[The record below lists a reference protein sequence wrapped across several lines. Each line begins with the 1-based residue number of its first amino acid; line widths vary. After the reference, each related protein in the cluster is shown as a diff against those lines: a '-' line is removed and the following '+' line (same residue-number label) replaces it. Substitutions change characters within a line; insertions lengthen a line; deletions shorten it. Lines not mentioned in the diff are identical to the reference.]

1 MAVIIQDGIRRMYE
15 DGEDCFYYITMY
27 NEDYAQP
34 AMPEGDGVREGILRG
49 IYKFKAADKGPRKVQ
64 LFGSGPILNEVLR
77 AQEILA
83 EKYNI
88 AADVWSVTSYNEL
101 RRDCLDA
108 ERWNRLHPAEQRAQ
122 ALPRRRSRRRQG
134 PHHRRQRLHEVPARR
149 PRPLARRAPR
159 LPRHRR
165 LRPLA
170 TTASTSAA
178 TSRSTPNPSSPQRS
192 PSSPAKAASNPRS
205 QRRPSRNSASTS
217 KPQIPHALNQTVCS
231 SRQRSSWRRGGLF
244 QQNLK
249 FQQIVR
255 PAMAMG
261 SKAFESPLISH
272 ARMRAMYRA
281 LVETRVLSERAH
293 RSAKLPKGLEACWV
307 ATAIDLKPGDLTS
320 TGGATSLIRHT
331 LQIGTRE
338 AARAATAS
346 EIKKTLRDLVTE
358 KPSAKFPGTP
368 AERLLCAAGQA
379 MALQS
384 LGNKGVVVAYVQQ
397 SELKP
402 AALKRV
408 LALCTARVPLLIV
421 ATPSP
426 KSPRISLEKAAK
438 PAAIPVIP
446 VDAGDVVALY
456 RVARSPSTAP
466 APAAAPSSSSA
477 SLSASIQSNPCAPSS
492 SKKAS
497 APTPGRQTSMPVFA
511 EWLAAFS
518 AKLPAHNGLH

>member
-1 MAVIIQDGIRRMYE
+1 
-15 DGEDCFYYITMY
+15 
-27 NEDYAQP
+27 
-34 AMPEGDGVREGILRG
+34 
-49 IYKFKAADKGPRKVQ
+49 
-64 LFGSGPILNEVLR
+64 
-77 AQEILA
+77 
-83 EKYNI
+83 
-88 AADVWSVTSYNEL
+88 
-101 RRDCLDA
+101 
-108 ERWNRLHPAEQRAQ
+108 
-122 ALPRRRSRRRQG
+122 
-134 PHHRRQRLHEVPARR
+134 
-149 PRPLARRAPR
+149 
-159 LPRHRR
+159 
-165 LRPLA
+165 
-170 TTASTSAA
+170 
-178 TSRSTPNPSSPQRS
+178 
-192 PSSPAKAASNPRS
+192 
-205 QRRPSRNSASTS
+205 
-217 KPQIPHALNQTVCS
+217 
-231 SRQRSSWRRGGLF
+231 
-244 QQNLK
+244 
-249 FQQIVR
+249 
-255 PAMAMG
+255 MG

-408 LALCTARVPLLIV
+408 LALCTGDVPLLIV

-456 RVARSPSTAP
+456 RVAEESIHRARSGGGAVVIECVALGVDPIKSMRSQLIKKGICTDTW
-466 APAAAPSSSSA
+466 AANVDAGFRRMVG
-477 SLSASIQSNPCAPSS
+477 SL
-492 SKKAS
+492 
-497 APTPGRQTSMPVFA
+497 
-511 EWLAAFS
+511 
-518 AKLPAHNGLH
+518 